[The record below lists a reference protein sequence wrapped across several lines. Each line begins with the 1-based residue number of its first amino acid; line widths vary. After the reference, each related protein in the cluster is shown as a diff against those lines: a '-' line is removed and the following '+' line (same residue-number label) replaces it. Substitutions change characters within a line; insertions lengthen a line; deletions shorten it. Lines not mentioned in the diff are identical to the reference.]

1 LKQDLHPTEF
11 IIALTEHRVLGHVLA
26 PFLVRKNEACT
37 FYTIVSQVIL
47 SDIEKFDFEF
57 SPTHKKI
64 VQLTESYSDD
74 NLARKFSRKL
84 GSKEFFQNLD
94 PNIFVKHIS
103 PFIDK
108 QVVESLNLAKKNGLR
123 LYHKPPKYSNVY
135 DEDLIEI
142 LDKIAR
148 PVFNFDLTNEG
159 LKYFL
164 QIYYDDEP
172 LKILFRKPVMVADT
186 PCRMVINNKL
196 YAFEKV
202 SGKRLMPFLE
212 KEFVKVPP
220 TVTEKYLKTFVYNI
234 VRDHDVV
241 ATGFDILTL
250 DSDKKLIITIERG
263 LDLEPMLVLRFQYA
277 TKRFL
282 VDKKGD
288 VEVDFKLENG
298 KYVFRKYKRDL
309 AWEKEMVDFLRTKGL
324 VASGNRLTIA
334 KDSDL
339 FKDEP
344 QFAIINWINR
354 VKDEIREHNIFIEQ
368 QIFDIKYYTGLQDI
382 KVDMKSE
389 DDWFDLYAMVSFGD
403 FKFPFIRLKKNILEG
418 RREYLLPNGEVAILP
433 LEWFAYFRELIPFAE
448 GDGEN
453 LRFAKHHYKILE
465 ENLKG
470 LDPKINEKVKDIEN
484 QTFELIPLPEGL
496 KANLRSYQE
505 EGFSWMYALG
515 QKNFGGCLADDMGL
529 GKTLQTLTLLLKLK
543 SEMVETAT
551 EGNNIATSNQLSLFD
566 QPVIGKPR
574 PSSLVIVPTS
584 LVYNWFN
591 EAKKFAPQLKVH
603 KYVGTK
609 RKSVSNLQVIAYRYD
624 VIITTYGTIRN
635 DFSQMKDIIFNYLIL
650 DESQNI
656 KNPDSKSYKAVCMLN
671 SKHKL
676 VLTGT
681 PIENS
686 LSDLWAQ
693 INFLNRDLLGSYSF
707 FQKEFIQPIEKRN
720 DEDKQ
725 RQLKNLITPFI
736 LRRKKEEVAKDLPAL
751 TELVRNCE
759 MTEDQKLLYETQK
772 SVIRNSLLEN
782 IEKRGIQKS
791 SFLVLQGMTRLRQ
804 LSNHPAL
811 VGETASSSGKFNEVL
826 SNLEELMSEK
836 HKVLVF
842 SSFVT
847 HLKLF
852 QDEFEKLGWQYC
864 LLTGQTTDRESVIN
878 EFQNNPEKKIF
889 LISLKAGGVGLNL
902 TSADYI
908 FILDPWWNPASE
920 NQAISRAHRIGQ
932 EKKVFVYRFISEE
945 TIEEK
950 IQKLKERKSAL
961 AEKFIQPGSPFQS
974 VSADEILDL
983 FN

>member
-1 LKQDLHPTEF
+1 MILNQNLRPTEF
-11 IIALTEHRVLGHVLA
+11 VLALTEHRVLGHVIA
-26 PFLVRKNEACT
+26 PFLIRKNDAGT
-37 FYTIVSQVIL
+37 FYAIVSQVIL
-47 SDIEKFDFEF
+47 ADIEKLDFDFL
-57 SPTHKKI
+57 PVHRKI

-84 GSKEFFQNLD
+84 GSKEFFQTLD
-94 PNIFVKHIS
+94 PTIFTKHIS

-108 QVVESLNLAKKNGLR
+108 QVVECLSLAQKNGLR

-142 LDKIAR
+142 LEKTAR
-148 PVFNFDLTNEG
+148 PVFNFDLTSEG

-164 QIYYDDEP
+164 QIYYDEKP

-202 SGKRLMPFLE
+202 SGKRLLPFLE

-220 TVTEKYLKTFVYNI
+220 TVTEKYLKTFVFNI
-234 VRDHDVV
+234 VRDNDVV
-241 ATGFDILTL
+241 ANGFDILTL
-250 DSDKKLIITIERG
+250 DSDKRLIITVERG

-277 TKRFL
+277 SKRFL
-282 VDKKGD
+282 ADKKGD
-288 VEVDFKLENG
+288 VEVDLKMENG
-298 KYVFRKYKRDL
+298 KYVFRKYKRNFE
-309 AWEKEMVDFLRTKGL
+309 WEKEMVDFLRTKGL
-324 VASGNRLTIA
+324 VLSGNRLTIA

-354 VKDEIREHNIFIEQ
+354 LKDELGEKNILIEQ
-368 QIFDIKYYTGLQDI
+368 QIADIKYYTGSQEI

-403 FKFPFIRLKKNILEG
+403 FKFPFIRLKKNILAG
-418 RREYLLPNGEVAILP
+418 KREYLLPNGEVAILP
-433 LEWFAYFRELIPFAE
+433 LEWFAYFRELISFAE

-453 LRFAKHHYKILE
+453 LKFAKHHYKILE

-470 LDPKINEKVKDIEN
+470 LDPKINEKVKDIES
-484 QTFELIPLPEGL
+484 QAFELISLPEGL

-543 SEMVETAT
+543 GELVETVA
-551 EGNNIATSNQLSLFD
+551 EEKHVAANQLSLFEP
-566 QPVIGKPR
+566 PVSIPR
-574 PSSLVIVPTS
+574 QASLVIVPTS
-584 LVYNWFN
+584 LVYNWYN

-603 KYVGTK
+603 KYIGSK
-609 RKSVSNLQVIAYRYD
+609 RKNISSLQSMANRYD
-624 VIITTYGTIRN
+624 VIITTYGTVRN
-635 DFSQMKDIIFNYLIL
+635 DFGQLKDIFFRYLIL

-656 KNPDSKSYKAVCMLN
+656 KNPDSKSYKAVCVLN

-707 FQKEFIQPIEKRN
+707 FQKEFIVPIEKRN
-720 DEDKQ
+720 DEEKQ
-725 RQLKNLITPFI
+725 RQLKNLISPFI
-736 LRRKKEEVAKDLPAL
+736 LRRTKEQVAKDLPDL
-751 TELVRNCE
+751 TELIRNCE
-759 MTEDQKLLYETQK
+759 MTEDQKSLYETQK

-782 IEKRGIQKS
+782 IEKQGIQKS

-811 VGETASSSGKFNEVL
+811 VGETACSSGKFNEVL
-826 SNLEELMSEK
+826 SNLEELMSEN

-852 QDEFEKLGWQYC
+852 QNEFEKLGWQYC
-864 LLTGQTTDRESVIN
+864 LLTGQTTDREAVIN

>member
-1 LKQDLHPTEF
+1 MILNQNLRPTEF
-11 IIALTEHRVLGHVLA
+11 VLALTEHRVLGHVIA
-26 PFLVRKNEACT
+26 PFLIRKNDAGT
-37 FYTIVSQVIL
+37 FYAIVSQVIFA
-47 SDIEKFDFEF
+47 DIEKLDFDFL
-57 SPTHKKI
+57 PVHRKI

-84 GSKEFFQNLD
+84 GSKEFFQTLD
-94 PNIFVKHIS
+94 PTIFTKHIS

-108 QVVESLNLAKKNGLR
+108 QVVECLSLAQKNGLR

-142 LDKIAR
+142 LENTAR
-148 PVFNFDLTNEG
+148 PVFNFDLTSEG

-164 QIYYDDEP
+164 QIYYDEKP

-202 SGKRLMPFLE
+202 SGKRLLPFLE

-220 TVTEKYLKTFVYNI
+220 TVTEKYLKTFVFNI
-234 VRDHDVV
+234 VRDNDVV
-241 ATGFDILTL
+241 ANGFDILTL
-250 DSDKKLIITIERG
+250 DSDKKLIITVERG

-277 TKRFL
+277 SKRFL
-282 VDKKGD
+282 ADKKGD
-288 VEVDFKLENG
+288 VEVDLKMENG
-298 KYVFRKYKRDL
+298 KYVFRKYKRNFE
-309 AWEKEMVDFLRTKGL
+309 WEKEMVDFLRTKGL
-324 VASGNRLTIA
+324 VLGGNRLTIA

-354 VKDEIREHNIFIEQ
+354 LKDELGEKNILIEQ
-368 QIFDIKYYTGLQDI
+368 QIGDIKYYTGSQEI

-403 FKFPFIRLKKNILEG
+403 FKFPFIRLKKNILAG
-418 RREYLLPNGEVAILP
+418 KREYLLPNGEVAILP
-433 LEWFAYFRELIPFAE
+433 LEWFAYFRELISFAE
-448 GDGEN
+448 GDGEK
-453 LRFAKHHYKILE
+453 LKFAKHHYKILE

-470 LDPKINEKVKDIEN
+470 LDPKINEKVKDIES
-484 QTFELIPLPEGL
+484 QAFELIPLPEGL

-543 SEMVETAT
+543 GELAAT
-551 EGNNIATSNQLSLFD
+551 IAEEKQAVANQLSLFE
-566 QPVIGKPR
+566 PLASIPR
-574 PSSLVIVPTS
+574 QASLVIVPTS
-584 LVYNWFN
+584 LVYNWYN

-603 KYVGTK
+603 KYIGSK
-609 RKSVSNLQVIAYRYD
+609 RKNISSLQSIANRYD
-624 VIITTYGTIRN
+624 LIITTYGTVRN
-635 DFSQMKDIIFNYLIL
+635 DFGQLKDIFFRYLIL

-656 KNPDSKSYKAVCMLN
+656 KNPDSKSYKAVCVLN

-707 FQKEFIQPIEKRN
+707 FQKEFIVPIEKRN

-725 RQLKNLITPFI
+725 RQLKNLISPFI
-736 LRRKKEEVAKDLPAL
+736 LRRTKEKVAKDLPDL
-751 TELVRNCE
+751 TELIRTCE
-759 MTEDQKLLYETQK
+759 MTEDQKSLYETQK
-772 SVIRNSLLEN
+772 SVIRNSLLKN
-782 IEKRGIQKS
+782 IEKQGIQKS
-791 SFLVLQGMTRLRQ
+791 SFLVLQGMTKLRQ

-811 VGETASSSGKFNEVL
+811 VGETDCASGKFNEVL
-826 SNLEELMSEK
+826 SNLEELMSEN

-852 QDEFEKLGWQYC
+852 QNEFEKLGWQYC
-864 LLTGQTTDRESVIN
+864 LLTGQTADREAVIN
-878 EFQNNPEKKIF
+878 EFQNNLEKKIF